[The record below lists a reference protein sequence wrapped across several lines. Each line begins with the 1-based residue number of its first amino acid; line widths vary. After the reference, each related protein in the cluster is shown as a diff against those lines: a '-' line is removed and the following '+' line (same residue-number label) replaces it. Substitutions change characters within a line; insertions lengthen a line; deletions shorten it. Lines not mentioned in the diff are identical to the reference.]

1 MNSSS
6 SRKSSST
13 CASSERPGS
22 LRTRRAF
29 AKSATTSPASRPLRK
44 ASAPRPPNELPS
56 FEEPIDAEAR
66 IAGRSG
72 EQQAS
77 EDRRGAGGAPVYP
90 PGHEEDGAQLQ
101 KILRPRRDQCVRG
114 GRQGEDRGARAD
126 LEVEALDRSTG
137 QRTGDV
143 MSNYFSAV
151 MAACRGRDGGGG
163 VSRRRWRSEM

>member
-29 AKSATTSPASRPLRK
+29 AKSATTSPASRPLRRL
-44 ASAPRPPNELPS
+44 SAPRPPNELSS

-126 LEVEALDRSTG
+126 LEVEALDRGAG

-143 MSNYFSAV
+143 RSNYFSAG
-151 MAACRGRDGGGG
+151 MAALAAGMTAGM
-163 VSRRRWRSEM
+163 V

>member
-1 MNSSS
+1 MSSSS

-13 CASSERPGS
+13 CASSGRPGS

-29 AKSATTSPASRPLRK
+29 AKSAATSPASRPLRRPS
-44 ASAPRPPNELPS
+44 ASRPPDEPASELSS

-101 KILRPRRDQCVRG
+101 EILRPRRDERVRG

-126 LEVEALDRSTG
+126 LEVEALDRGAG

-143 MSNYFSAV
+143 MSAV
-151 MAACRGRDGGGG
+151 MAALAAGVTAGGA
-163 VSRRRWRSEM
+163 

>member
-1 MNSSS
+1 MEGNRGRGLGNGVVFFFFS
-6 SRKSSST
+6 SRRRHTRFDCDWSSDV
-13 CASSERPGS
+13 CSSD
-22 LRTRRAF
+22 L
-29 AKSATTSPASRPLRK
+29 
-44 ASAPRPPNELPS
+44 
-56 FEEPIDAEAR
+56 
-66 IAGRSG
+66 
-72 EQQAS
+72 
-77 EDRRGAGGAPVYP
+77 YP

-151 MAACRGRDGGGG
+151 IAACRGRDGGGG
-163 VSRRRWRSEM
+163 VSR

>member
-13 CASSERPGS
+13 CASSGRPGS

-29 AKSATTSPASRPLRK
+29 ARSAATSPASRPLRR
-44 ASAPRPPNELPS
+44 ASAPRPPNELLQV

-72 EQQAS
+72 EQQTG

-101 KILRPRRDQCVRG
+101 EILRPRRDQRVRDR
-114 GRQGEDRGARAD
+114 RQGEDRGARAD
-126 LEVEALDRSTG
+126 LEVEGLDRG
-137 QRTGDV
+137 AGHRTGEV
-143 MSNYFSAV
+143 RAFGSKKVRTGSSHVESFL
-151 MAACRGRDGGGG
+151 R
-163 VSRRRWRSEM
+163 